1 MKTSY
6 KDFVN
11 SVEDA
16 PTNEKKNQLKSH
28 ELAKIRNRIKLSDD
42 QPGRPRIVA
51 KLVFLELEG
60 ENTSFGQMETAALM
74 ANTRF
79 SYKWIGY
86 IGAGVLIDADCDV
99 VLLVT
104 QTVIRDIQN
113 TRDRRCQ
120 RLGLSAVANIGGNDL
135 ITAAI
140 PEIQKTLVC
149 KNPDVVKCAAMAA
162 LRCIRSNIEYAENFR
177 KYVPKLLNHVDHA
190 VMLGGI
196 NLAVELLKTVPQLP
210 KQWENFTRPFID
222 LLRDLK
228 TSPPTKET
236 EFHFFNDPFLQCQA
250 LRALGLIR
258 KKSDELD
265 SLLQEIIT
273 DLDCHTNTGR
283 SILIEAT
290 ETIAK
295 AGKNPSL
302 KTLAINQIGRLLD
315 LRSAAVNYSALSAF
329 SRLLHSDNDMINRS
343 SSDSTAMQRYRSQ
356 IVKCLEH
363 PDLSIRRRA
372 LDVISAIINEQ
383 NITKLVPE
391 TMHYMKLVDKEFRSE
406 IVPKLYAA
414 VQRFS
419 PDAGWNIDTTI
430 KLIIDNS
437 AFIGNDVVTNFC
449 TLIANNPNLRGFANE
464 QLMNAITNYGT
475 NQPLVQVAAY
485 CIGEFETR
493 NGQNAIQTLLNLIVL
508 PKQSGRT
515 TCCILSA
522 LAKLA
527 VRFNS
532 YDEINSCLEKF
543 SRDNRL
549 DVQERAGEMLRILA
563 KTNVSAEI
571 LAPMTDEVDEVEQ
584 PEMEQQQQQ
593 IRQPKQQAVVDS
605 LLDIDGDD
613 DFGGQNVKMSNRRG
627 NDSASLLDLLT
638 PGENAGAAQGSR
650 SNAYQNQL
658 PANALLAFER
668 DDFVTY
674 FEVQRN
680 NRDPRQIAIR
690 ASFFNK
696 TKSQLNNFQATFG
709 VPDGWGL
716 TAQKPS
722 DTNLMPQGGPPIQQV
737 LLLMNRGNS
746 PLAMRAQVSYLF
758 RSQPIQERCQVN
770 NIF

>member
-1 MKTSY
+1 MKTAY

-11 SVEDA
+11 TVEDA
-16 PTNEKKNQLKSH
+16 STIDKKSQLKSH

-51 KLVFLELEG
+51 KLVYLEMEG
-60 ENTSFGQMETAALM
+60 EVTSFGQIEVAALM
-74 ANTRF
+74 ANPRF

-104 QTVIRDIQN
+104 QTVVKDIQN
-113 TRDRRCQ
+113 TSDRRIQ

-140 PEIQKTLVC
+140 PEIQKALLC
-149 KNPDVVKCAAMAA
+149 KNPDVAKCASMAA
-162 LRCIRSNIEYAENFR
+162 LRCVRSNIEYFENFR

-196 NLAVELLKTVPQLP
+196 NLAIEMLKTVPHLP

-228 TSPPTKET
+228 TNPPTKET

-250 LRALGLIR
+250 LKALGLIR

-302 KTLAINQIGRLLD
+302 KTLAINQIGRLLG
-315 LRSAAVNYSALSAF
+315 LKSAAVNYSALSAF
-329 SRLLHSDNDMINRS
+329 SRLLHSDKDMINRS

-391 TMHYMKLVDKEFRSE
+391 TMHYMKLVDKEFRAE

-437 AFIGNDVVTNFC
+437 AFIGNDVITNFC
-449 TLIANNPNLRGFANE
+449 TLITNNPELRSFANE
-464 QLMNAITNYGT
+464 QLITAITSYGT
-475 NQPLVQVAAY
+475 NQPLVQIGAY
-485 CIGEFETR
+485 CLGEFETR
-493 NGQNAIQTLLNLIVL
+493 NGSSAIQTLLKLIVL
-508 PKQSGRT
+508 PKQAGRT
-515 TCCILSA
+515 VCIILSA

-527 VRFNS
+527 VRFNI
-532 YDEINSCLEKF
+532 YDEVNACLEKF
-543 SRDNRL
+543 SRDNRIE
-549 DVQERAGEMLRILA
+549 VQERAGEMLRIVA
-563 KTNVSAEI
+563 QQGVSAEI
-571 LAPMTDEVDEVEQ
+571 LAPMADEVDE
-584 PEMEQQQQQ
+584 PEPQMQHQQQ
-593 IRQPKQQAVVDS
+593 IKQPKRQQNVDS
-605 LLDIDGDD
+605 LLDMDDGP
-613 DFGGQNVKMSNRRG
+613 NVPVSNRRG

-638 PGENAGAAQGSR
+638 PGAEVTAPQGGS
-650 SNAYQNQL
+650 SSPYGSQL

-696 TKSQLNNFQATFG
+696 TKSQLNNFQAQFA
-709 VPDGWGL
+709 VPDGWAL

-722 DTNLMPQGGPPIQQV
+722 DVNLMPQGGPPIQQV

-758 RSQPIQERCQVN
+758 RSQPITERCQVN